1 MAVQLYL
8 PLSEEMTGLKDSL
21 LCTSED
27 PVVVVVVL
35 ILVDSHNF
43 DKFLYHSTI
52 ILTLTSTISTSL
64 N

>member
-1 MAVQLYL
+1 MAVHLYL

-27 PVVVVVVL
+27 PVEVVVIL
-35 ILVDSHNF
+35 IRVESDNLDPS
-43 DKFLYHSTI
+43 LYHSTI
-52 ILTLTSTISTSL
+52 TLTLTSTVNTSF

>member
-8 PLSEEMTGLKDSL
+8 PLSEELTGVKYSL

-27 PVVVVVVL
+27 PVVVVVIL
-35 ILVDSHNF
+35 IRVESDNLDSS
-43 DKFLYHSTI
+43 LCHST
-52 ILTLTSTISTSL
+52 LTLTLMSIISISL

>member
-1 MAVQLYL
+1 MAVHLYL

-27 PVVVVVVL
+27 PAVVVVIL
-35 ILVDSHNF
+35 IRVESDNLDPS
-43 DKFLYHSTI
+43 LCHSTI
-52 ILTLTSTISTSL
+52 TLTLTSTISTSL